1 MESVNYDRNEF
12 YDTGPRFTM
21 QCYNTVTIAVNV
33 ANENE
38 LQMAQKSKLHE

>member
-1 MESVNYDRNEF
+1 MSF
-12 YDTGPRFTM
+12 MIQAPGQIIKFTM
-21 QCYNTVTIAVNV
+21 QCYNTVAIAVNV